1 MPIDCLSALLSMIV
15 PLRQIHSGLFAP
27 AHFNSLV
34 WVFNAHIVNKQLKVN
49 VIKIVEISLR
59 KNYLGV

>member
-1 MPIDCLSALLSMIV
+1 MPIDCLSALVSMIV
-15 PLRQIHSGLFAP
+15 PLRQIHSGLFVP

-34 WVFNAHIVNKQLKVN
+34 WVFNAHIVNKQLKV
-49 VIKIVEISLR
+49 IKIVEISLR

>member
-1 MPIDCLSALLSMIV
+1 MIV